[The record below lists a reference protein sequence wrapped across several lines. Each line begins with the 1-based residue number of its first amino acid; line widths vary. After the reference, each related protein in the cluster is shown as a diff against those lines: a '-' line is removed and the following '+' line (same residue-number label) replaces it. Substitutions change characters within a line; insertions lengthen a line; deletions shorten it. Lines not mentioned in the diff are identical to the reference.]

1 MHDDEIFD
9 FNLNTSILM
18 AEFFFSGYFYN
29 NTRDKVH
36 RYT

>member
-18 AEFFFSGYFYN
+18 AERLFSGYFYN
-29 NTRDKVH
+29 NTRDKEH
-36 RYT
+36 